1 MDKLI
6 YRTPSVGSIV
16 KKVLAINPDLNVHQT
31 IEIIRQSVQSQT
43 QDILAEE
50 FLSAEVVNESIALEL
65 ARATLKGTHNASQ
78 ISPQ

>member
-31 IEIIRQSVQSQT
+31 IEIIRRSVQSQT

-50 FLSAEVVNESIALEL
+50 FLSAEVVNETLALEL
-65 ARATLKGTHNASQ
+65 ARASLVS
-78 ISPQ
+78 

>member
-31 IEIIRQSVQSQT
+31 IEIIRRSVQSQT

-50 FLSAEVVNESIALEL
+50 FLSVDVINETKALTL
-65 ARATLKGTHNASQ
+65 ARATLGLAKK
-78 ISPQ
+78 

>member
-6 YRTPSVGSIV
+6 YRTPSVGKIV

-31 IEIIRQSVQSQT
+31 IEIIRQSIQSQT

-50 FLSAEVVNESIALEL
+50 FLSVDVINETRALDL
-65 ARATLKGTHNASQ
+65 ARATLK
-78 ISPQ
+78 